1 MADGGQVR
9 RVENLT
15 QHDLARVQIRQEHLL
30 EVETGYRS
38 GSRFWAR
45 PDEPRPAFDPAQTTL
60 TERRLAKVRELREL
74 GPQEAKQLGLESI
87 SERTLRRMA
96 AQHAEQGLA
105 GLADGRWTRGLS
117 GHASVTPEVEEAI
130 VAVHAESLHRS
141 RMSMKSKERLIH
153 QYVRERFPDGKVR
166 VPHYTTLIKVW
177 REWFGPGGGRQRYVR
192 SAAAAAATWRPE
204 TTVHVSRPGQ
214 VVVLD
219 TTPLPVKVLDD
230 VFAEPITVHLTIA
243 LDACTHSIVAFRLAP
258 AAESAVEVAM
268 LLRDVL
274 LPLPM
279 RPDWGP
285 ETEWPYPGAP
295 AALVAELAGQP
306 VAGLPFFS
314 PETVTSDHGA
324 VYKSHHFVQAAAT
337 LGIDLLPA
345 RAMRPQDKAACERAF
360 AGIQSLLLELL
371 LGYRG
376 IDVADRGADPEG
388 DATWTLSEMEHLLA
402 TWIVKVW
409 QNRRLDQYA
418 PAWDPGGRHSP
429 NTLFAAAAAR
439 DGICLEIPPPELY
452 YELLPVHFVRIDP
465 RRGVKIGGLWY
476 GAHSRVLEPHRG
488 RLSGRG
494 GRHAGKWAV
503 HRDPRDCRQVFIE
516 LDGAWHELQWNGL
529 SPGQE
534 APAFSDADVGGV
546 LRQAAKAGLKPRSDA
561 ELLPVLLGLVASKTP
576 VDAWPTQM
584 TRQQKTER
592 ARNLARAQAAALD
605 RPAPAPPPGPS
616 PADARALHRQAT
628 AAAKADRRR
637 RRMAAVPVPLPAPQL
652 LADSLRAKNLFLLPD
667 EEQDPP
673 AEAGTGR
680 AEDQS

>member
-1 MADGGQVR
+1 MKQGGQVSR
-9 RVENLT
+9 AEDLT
-15 QHDLARVQIRQEHLL
+15 EHNLARARIREEHLL

-45 PDEPRPAFDPAQTTL
+45 PDEPRPAFDPAWTTL
-60 TERRLAKVRELREL
+60 TERRLAKVAELNDLDGR
-74 GPQEAKQLGLESI
+74 EAKQLGLERI
-87 SERTLRRMA
+87 SVRTLKRMS
-96 AQHAEQGLA
+96 AQHSEHGVA
-105 GLADGRWTRGLS
+105 GLADGRWTRARS
-117 GHASVTPEVEEAI
+117 GHRSITPEVEEAI

-141 RMSMKSKERLIH
+141 RMSMTSKERLIH
-153 QYVRERFPDGKVR
+153 QYVRERFPDREVQ
-166 VPHYTTLIKVW
+166 VPHRTTLSKVW

-192 SAAAAAATWRPE
+192 SAAAAAAAWRPE
-204 TTVHVSRPGQ
+204 ATVHVSRPGQ

-243 LDACTHSIVAFRLAP
+243 LDACTHSIVAFRLTP
-258 AAESAVEVAM
+258 VAESAVEVAM

-295 AALVAELAGQP
+295 AALVAELAGHP
-306 VAGLPFFS
+306 VAGLPFFA

-345 RAMRPQDKAACERAF
+345 RAMRPPDKAACERAF
-360 AGIQSLLLELL
+360 AGIQSLLLQLL

-376 IDVADRGADPEG
+376 IDIADRGCDPES

-429 NTLFAAAAAR
+429 NTLFTAAAAR

-452 YELLPVHFVRIDP
+452 YQLLPVHFVRIDA

-476 GAHSRVLEPHRG
+476 GARSPVLEPHRG

-516 LDGAWHELQWNGL
+516 LDGAWHELFWNGL
-529 SPGQE
+529 PPGQE
-534 APAFSDADVGGV
+534 VPAFSDARVGDV

-561 ELLPVLLGLVASKTP
+561 QLLPVLLGLVAAKTP

-584 TRQQKTER
+584 TRQQKTDR
-592 ARNLARAQAAALD
+592 ARELARARAAALD
-605 RPAPAPPPGPS
+605 RPAPAPPPEPS
-616 PADARALHRQAT
+616 LQEARALHRQAT
-628 AAAKADRRR
+628 AAVEADRRR
-637 RRMAAVPVPLPAPQL
+637 RRMAAVPVPPPAPPL
-652 LADSLRAKNLFLLPD
+652 LADSVRAKNLFLLPD
-667 EEQDPP
+667 EEQDAPG
-673 AEAGTGR
+673 AADTDWAG
-680 AEDQS
+680 EKS